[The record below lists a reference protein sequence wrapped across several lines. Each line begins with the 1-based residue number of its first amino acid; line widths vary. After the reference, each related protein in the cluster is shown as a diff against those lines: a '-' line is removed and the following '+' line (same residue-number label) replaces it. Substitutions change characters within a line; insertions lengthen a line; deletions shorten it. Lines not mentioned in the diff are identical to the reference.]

1 MPVSWHSR
9 LSVSSATAM
18 LRIMVPSMRFAPAS
32 VSAAASVAKPRLMSG
47 GSSFSARM

>member
-1 MPVSWHSR
+1 MPVSWQRR
-9 LSVSSATAM
+9 LFVSSATAI

-32 VSAAASVAKPRLMSG
+32 VSAAASLSKPRLISG

>member
-32 VSAAASVAKPRLMSG
+32 LSLLASAANPCFTSG
-47 GSSFSARM
+47 GSSLSARM